1 MTPPDRLSR
10 RVETDRLFV
19 GYHLLRWL
27 ARHGYDETALCGV
40 LGCDAATLA
49 RVRLCYAPRAGC
61 RDADVRRVEAGCGLR
76 PGALGAVLRGG

>member
-49 RVRLCYAPRAGC
+49 RVRLCYAPRAGNWA
-61 RDADVRRVEAGCGLR
+61 ADVAAIEGGLGLR
-76 PGALGAVLRGG
+76 AGALADVLRGG